1 MRNRCSNGE
10 GEHHFLYSHLLGKG
24 LLPITR
30 ITRTRLTHFRVALS
44 CLLAVV
50 LFWPP
55 LVRAY
60 AVLSHEAII
69 DAAWDGHI
77 KPLLLKKYPQATE
90 EDLSRAQA
98 YAYGGAIIQDMGY
111 YPYGSP
117 FFSDLTHYV
126 RSGDFIQALL
136 RDAQDLTEYAFA
148 IGALAH
154 YAADND
160 GHRIGTNRA
169 VAVLYPG
176 LGKKYGDSVAYEDGK
191 LAHVKTEFGFDVLEI
206 AKERYAPDG
215 YHDFIGFEVAR
226 RVLDQAFLETYGLE
240 LKSVLLKEDKA
251 LNSYRR
257 DVSKLIPKATRIAW
271 HLKKDEI
278 KDDIPDATK
287 KRFLFNLSR
296 SNYEREWGKNY
307 KRPSPGEIFLAF
319 LYKLI
324 PKIGPLKI
332 LQFRTPT
339 PETEHMFEASFNAT
353 LSRYRKLLAEA
364 GDGTLQLEN
373 DNFDVGENTGP
384 GKYRMNDE
392 AHAKLLDE
400 LTETN
405 FANLTS
411 EAKAELLHFYADP
424 DAPYTTKGH
433 ARAWAKVQ
441 TELQQ
446 LRTAPVTPLTAS
458 SGAAPLQG
466 AAPLP

>member
-1 MRNRCSNGE
+1 MAAA
-10 GEHHFLYSHLLGKG
+10 
-24 LLPITR
+24 
-30 ITRTRLTHFRVALS
+30 RLTEMKRCFRVRQVPCV
-44 CLLAVV
+44 CLLVLALLRPEAVQ
-50 LFWPP
+50 
-55 LVRAY
+55 AY

-69 DAAWDGHI
+69 DAAWDSHI
-77 KPLLLKKYPQATE
+77 MALLLKRYPQATE

-111 YPYGSP
+111 YPYGNP

-126 RSGDFIQALL
+126 RSGDFIRALL
-136 RDAQDLTEYAFA
+136 HDAQDLTEYAFA
-148 IGALAH
+148 LGALAH

-169 VAVLYPG
+169 VPVLYPA

-240 LKSVLLKEDKA
+240 LKSVLVNEEKA

-287 KRFLFNLSR
+287 KRFLYNLSR
-296 SNYEREWGKNY
+296 SNYEREWGKDY
-307 KRPSPGEIFLAF
+307 KKPSPGEIFLAF

-324 PKIGPLKI
+324 PKWGPLKI

-339 PETEHMFEASFNAT
+339 PLTEHMFEASFNAT
-353 LSRYRKLLAEA
+353 LSRYHKLLTEA
-364 GDGTLQLEN
+364 GEGTLQLEN
-373 DNFDVGENTGP
+373 DNFDLGENTGP

-400 LTETN
+400 LAETN
-405 FANLTS
+405 FANVTA
-411 EAKAELLHFYADP
+411 ETKAELLHFYADP
-424 DAPYTTKGH
+424 DAPYATKRKAKAWVKVH
-433 ARAWAKVQ
+433 AQ
-441 TELQQ
+441 LLQLQ
-446 LRTAPVTPLTAS
+446 AAPVAPLTAV
-458 SGAAPLQG
+458 SGVNSRPASAPI
-466 AAPLP
+466 P

>member
-1 MRNRCSNGE
+1 MAFLSAMRSLCSNPKR
-10 GEHHFLYSHLLGKG
+10 SG
-24 LLPITR
+24 L
-30 ITRTRLTHFRVALS
+30 V
-44 CLLAVV
+44 CLLVV
-50 LFWPP
+50 GLAWPVT
-55 LVRAY
+55 VRAY

-69 DAAWDGHI
+69 DAAWESHM
-77 KPLLLKKYPQATE
+77 KPLLLKKYPQAKE
-90 EDLSRAQA
+90 EDLSGAQA
-98 YAYGGAIIQDMGY
+98 FAYGGSIIQDMGY

-126 RSGDFIQALL
+126 RSGDFVQALL
-136 RDAQDLTEYAFA
+136 RDSQDLTEYAFA
-148 IGALAH
+148 LGALAH

-226 RVLDQAFLETYGLE
+226 RVLDQAFRETYGLE
-240 LKSVLLKEDKA
+240 LKTVLVDEDKA

-287 KRFLFNLSR
+287 KRFLYNLSR

-307 KRPSPGEIFLAF
+307 KKPSPGEVFLAF

-324 PKIGPLKI
+324 PKFGPLKI

-339 PETEHMFEASFNAT
+339 PQTEHMFEASFNAT
-353 LSRYRKLLAEA
+353 LSRYRKLLTDT

-373 DNFDVGENTGP
+373 DNFDVGESTGP
-384 GKYRMNDE
+384 GKYRLNDE
-392 AHAKLLDE
+392 AHATLLTKLA
-400 LTETN
+400 ETK
-405 FANLTS
+405 FVSISA

-424 DAPYTTKGH
+424 DAPYTTKRN
-433 ARAWAKVQ
+433 AKAWAKVQ
-441 TELQQ
+441 AQLPQLQA
-446 LRTAPVTPLTAS
+446 APVVPVADW
-458 SGAAPLQG
+458 GAAPH
-466 AAPLP
+466 P

>member
-1 MRNRCSNGE
+1 MRSLCSNPKSST
-10 GEHHFLYSHLLGKG
+10 L
-24 LLPITR
+24 
-30 ITRTRLTHFRVALS
+30 V
-44 CLLAVV
+44 CLLAVA
-50 LFWPP
+50 LTWPVT
-55 LVRAY
+55 VRGY

-69 DAAWDGHI
+69 DAAWESHM
-77 KPLLLKKYPQATE
+77 KPLLLKRYPQATE
-90 EDLSRAQA
+90 EDLSGAQA
-98 YAYGGAIIQDMGY
+98 FAYGGSIIQDMGY

-126 RSGDFIQALL
+126 RSGDFVQALL
-136 RDAQDLTEYAFA
+136 RDSQDLTEYAFA
-148 IGALAH
+148 LGALAH

-169 VAVLYPG
+169 VPVLYPG

-226 RVLDQAFLETYGLE
+226 RVLDQAFRETYGLE
-240 LKSVLLKEDKA
+240 LKTVLVDEDKA

-287 KRFLFNLSR
+287 KRFLYNLSR

-307 KRPSPGEIFLAF
+307 KKPSPGEIFLAF
-319 LYKLI
+319 LFELI
-324 PKIGPLKI
+324 PKFGPLKI

-339 PETEHMFEASFNAT
+339 PQTEHMFEASFNAT
-353 LSRYRKLLAEA
+353 LSRYRKLLSDA

-373 DNFDVGENTGP
+373 DNFDLGESTGP
-384 GKYRMNDE
+384 GKYRLNDE
-392 AHAKLLDE
+392 AHATLLDK
-400 LTETN
+400 LAETK
-405 FANLTS
+405 FVSISA

-424 DAPYTTKGH
+424 DAPYTTKRN
-433 ARAWAKVQ
+433 AKAWAKVKAQ
-441 TELQQ
+441 LPQLQA
-446 LRTAPVTPLTAS
+446 APVVPVADW
-458 SGAAPLQG
+458 GAASRP
-466 AAPLP
+466 

>member
-1 MRNRCSNGE
+1 MTKRFSRQVRPLFV
-10 GEHHFLYSHLLGKG
+10 FL
-24 LLPITR
+24 
-30 ITRTRLTHFRVALS
+30 LTI
-44 CLLAVV
+44 V
-50 LFWPP
+50 LFWPESAG
-55 LVRAY
+55 AY

-69 DAAWDGHI
+69 DAAWERHI

-90 EDLSRAQA
+90 EALSRAQA
-98 YAYGGAIIQDMGY
+98 YAYGGSIIQDMGY
-111 YPYGSP
+111 YPFGSP

-136 RDAQDLTEYAFA
+136 RDSQDLYEYAFA

-154 YAADND
+154 YAADTE

-169 VAVLYPG
+169 VPVLYPG
-176 LGKKYGDSVAYEDGK
+176 LARKYGDSVAYEDGK

-226 RVLDQAFLETYGLE
+226 RVLDQAFLETYGLQ
-240 LKSVLLKEDKA
+240 LGSVLLNEEKA

-287 KRFLFNLSR
+287 KRFLYNLSR

-307 KRPSPGEIFLAF
+307 RKPSPGEIFLAF

-324 PKIGPLKI
+324 PKFGPLKV

-339 PETEHMFEASFNAT
+339 PVTEHMFEASFNAT
-353 LSRYRKLLAEA
+353 LSRYRKLLIDTGEGSA
-364 GDGTLQLEN
+364 QLEN
-373 DNFDVGENTGP
+373 DNFDVGESTGH
-384 GKYRMNDE
+384 GNYRMNDE

-400 LTETN
+400 LAETN
-405 FANLTS
+405 FANVTA
-411 EAKAELLHFYADP
+411 ETKAELLHFYADLN
-424 DAPYTTKGH
+424 APYATKRK
-433 ARAWAKVQ
+433 AKAWARVQ
-441 TELQQ
+441 AQLVQLQS
-446 LRTAPVTPLTAS
+446 APVAPLTAG
-458 SGAAPLQG
+458 SGETGRAMTPR
-466 AAPLP
+466 P